1 MKSMTRLVIVLPALL
16 LAVLEV
22 FHPTGHRDAVL
33 ETLQP
38 QVERWL
44 VVHYLQLLLFPLTA
58 LSVYQL
64 TANYQD
70 TLSRIAG
77 IAMAVYAIGYCA
89 YDSIAGIGTG
99 ILISDANELRELLGA
114 ELPESYDSIMTE
126 TIQAYYHSPI
136 ADNIAWVAIVAA
148 ICGLLLTG
156 VQLYRRGHGAL
167 PLFMLAG
174 AAWGVTK
181 THAPPYGP
189 ITFGFIFVAA
199 MSVVFFSP
207 KRDEV
212 LAAASS
218 EQPA

>member
-1 MKSMTRLVIVLPALL
+1 MKLMTQLAIVLPPLL
-16 LAVLEV
+16 LAVLEI
-22 FHPTGHRDAVL
+22 FHPTGHRDAVQA
-33 ETLQP
+33 TLQP

-44 VVHYLQLLLFPLTA
+44 VVHHLQLVLFPLTA
-58 LSVYQL
+58 LSVFQL
-64 TANYQD
+64 TANYRN

-99 ILISDANELRELLGA
+99 ILISDANELRNLLGT
-114 ELPESYDSIMTE
+114 ELPSGFDDILSE
-126 TIQAYYHSPI
+126 TIQAYYHSPV
-136 ADNIAWVAIVAA
+136 ADNIAWVAIAAA
-148 ICGLLLTG
+148 IFGLLLTG
-156 VQLYRRGHGAL
+156 AQLYRRGHGTL

-189 ITFGFIFVAA
+189 ITFGFIFAATVA
-199 MSVVFFSP
+199 VVFFSP

-212 LAAASS
+212 LNS
-218 EQPA
+218 ESFQQAV